1 MLCAVM
7 TAGLAGDVHA
17 AFSTGDLNG
26 PKLRL
31 DYDAAADPSNPVDCF
46 MYFVPLTSPTP
57 VAVTTAAGTTFRA
70 RISSW
75 KTTRKGNSVNVA
87 CDFEVIGQGVYRA
100 SYIPEQLIHYRIG
113 DQQSPGELTKML
125 EWIRVDGPCLGRI
138 EGKGKI
144 VNGDITME
152 SVEISFN
159 RDNSK
164 SPVQVSI
171 YDIPNVRGQFL
182 FENRKNCQF
191 ARINSLTF
199 NRDDDGAPRMAVELD
214 AVKKHDEKEGIFSR
228 LTAMIANVLS
238 TSTPIHPVGNATMMD
253 FGTAL
258 YKKEPV
264 FNFPHADNIK
274 ESRVSKL

>member
-1 MLCAVM
+1 M
-7 TAGLAGDVHA
+7 TAGLAGVVHA
-17 AFSTGDLNG
+17 DASADSLTG
-26 PKLRL
+26 PRLRL
-31 DYDAAADPSNPVDCF
+31 DYTDAAAASNPVDCF

-75 KTTRKGNSVNVA
+75 NTTRHGSTVDVT
-87 CDFEVIGQGVYRA
+87 CDFEVLGDGDYRA
-100 SYIPEQLIHYRIG
+100 SYVPEELIQYRLG
-113 DQQSPGELTKML
+113 DKQRPGELTKML

-138 EGKGKI
+138 EGKGEIINGEI
-144 VNGDITME
+144 VME

-159 RDNSK
+159 RNKSR

-171 YDIPNVRGQFL
+171 YDIPNIRGQFL
-182 FENRKNCQF
+182 FKNRKNCQV

-199 NRDDDGAPRMAVELD
+199 KRENDGSPRMSVELD
-214 AVKKHDEKEGIFSR
+214 AVKKPHEKEGLFSR
-228 LTAMIANVLS
+228 LTAIIANVLS
-238 TSTPIHPVGNATMMD
+238 TSTPIHPVGNETMMN

-258 YKKEPV
+258 YKKDPV
-264 FNFPHADNIK
+264 FNFPYAENIK